1 MEGGRG
7 NQQKSEWAG
16 REHGQK
22 YYCEKKGWPNPAGPR
37 GVSPKER
44 TKTMVEAGVAAQPR
58 CKQDRGPRGLTSL
71 CGCGPNGAP
80 LEHVTDNID
89 NIPFYPPLRQNCL
102 TLGGESPN
110 EQNRNEA
117 FPRTRAPRR
126 SQGGSDMKA
135 PVRPGHYDCTY
146 YTAGIG
152 LKKGATREALE
163 PFMTHLCLEHQIR
176 WGQLAHRQ
184 RAPSAFGAR
193 APPHL
198 SGSLRFAHG
207 FPPRKLQGLRGTR
220 ARILAGEGLSGEPA
234 DPPLPSLKRKR
245 LVEDWEECVWV

>member
-102 TLGGESPN
+102 TLGGESRG
-110 EQNRNEA
+110 EQNRNDV
-117 FPRTRAPRR
+117 FPRARAPRR
-126 SQGGSDMKA
+126 SQGGSDIKA
-135 PVRPGHYDCTY
+135 PVRPGHYDY
-146 YTAGIG
+146 SKSAAQYGSGVGPRGPGAG
-152 LKKGATREALE
+152 
-163 PFMTHLCLEHQIR
+163 PCF
-176 WGQLAHRQ
+176 
-184 RAPSAFGAR
+184 F
-193 APPHL
+193 
-198 SGSLRFAHG
+198 F
-207 FPPRKLQGLRGTR
+207 LRGRDPVRRLRGRGRESSSPSGMAKKSSRSLDSCR
-220 ARILAGEGLSGEPA
+220 AAGSSAAEM
-234 DPPLPSLKRKR
+234 
-245 LVEDWEECVWV
+245 